1 MIYGLLIIK
10 LSLLLFVLIYYP
22 VCCLY
27 LLYES
32 VLLLRN
38 VLLFLL
44 FNDWLGSRVPFGSAE
59 TQKIVNRV
67 DSTSWFSGYD
77 FPFSNL

>member
-1 MIYGLLIIK
+1 MIYVLLIIK
-10 LSLLLFVLIYYP
+10 LSLFVLVLIYYL

-27 LLYES
+27 LLNES

-67 DSTSWFSGYD
+67 DCTSWLSGYD
-77 FPFSNL
+77 LPFSNL